1 MEFFQQAS
9 QYGDL
14 YVGIGSDATYLEYK
28 HRKPMFP
35 QEERLFMVK
44 NIKAV
49 KEAYINEGSGVIDFL
64 PTLDKVKP
72 DVFVVNAE
80 GGSDE
85 KRRICKERGIEYVE
99 LQRTPHA
106 GLKARSSSG
115 LKKAL
120 LNVSENS
127 AQEAGI
133 PTRLD
138 LAGTWID
145 QPYVSMYHPG
155 WAITISLEP
164 TFEVR
169 DRCGLSTSTRKMIQK
184 IWPVKLPKMD
194 PEMLARLVFCFEN
207 NPERHDGIISGAQ
220 DSIGICVPGLV
231 RHYYD
236 NNFWPEKIE
245 STQDEMT
252 LRFLEDHLVMIP
264 MEPRRPG
271 CSVVE
276 GKDITPEKVKALAD
290 AADACWKAI
299 LAHDLDAFAAA
310 YKASF
315 EAQIAMFPGMVN
327 PSINGVIE
335 PEASVQPM
343 IDRYSSMEDVIG
355 CGLTCLETSAN
366 PYTTVLGHPDKAESR
381 INLSQSLNGIGW
393 IVGPLVGGQLL
404 FSGVNIA
411 IPYALVGIFVLA
423 VALILSRIKLP
434 DPRRAHEADTNEK
447 VEEKPMRVMAFGFGM
462 LTLFLY
468 VAAQTGVNSFFI
480 NYAEESI
487 HIEKQTASLY
497 LAFGGMGLFFIGRL
511 AGGVIMNYIQ
521 PRLVLLVCAILT
533 FVATLIVVV
542 CSGTLSLIA
551 FFALYLGESIM
562 FPTIFSLALRDAGTK
577 TKLASSLLIMT
588 IVGGAVAPVIM
599 GYIADTTGSMAIA
612 FLIPL
617 VCYGVIGGYAL
628 SKRSGSYLEKK

>member
-1 MEFFQQAS
+1 
-9 QYGDL
+9 
-14 YVGIGSDATYLEYK
+14 
-28 HRKPMFP
+28 
-35 QEERLFMVK
+35 
-44 NIKAV
+44 
-49 KEAYINEGSGVIDFL
+49 
-64 PTLDKVKP
+64 
-72 DVFVVNAE
+72 
-80 GGSDE
+80 
-85 KRRICKERGIEYVE
+85 
-99 LQRTPHA
+99 
-106 GLKARSSSG
+106 
-115 LKKAL
+115 
-120 LNVSENS
+120 
-127 AQEAGI
+127 
-133 PTRLD
+133 
-138 LAGTWID
+138 
-145 QPYVSMYHPG
+145 MYHPG

-169 DRCGLSTSTRKMIQK
+169 DRCGLSTSTRKVIQK

-271 CSVVE
+271 C
-276 GKDITPEKVKALAD
+276 
-290 AADACWKAI
+290 
-299 LAHDLDAFAAA
+299 
-310 YKASF
+310 
-315 EAQIAMFPGMVN
+315 
-327 PSINGVIE
+327 
-335 PEASVQPM
+335 
-343 IDRYSSMEDVIG
+343 
-355 CGLTCLETSAN
+355 
-366 PYTTVLGHPDKAESR
+366 R

-404 FSGVNIA
+404 FTGVNIA

-423 VALILSRIKLP
+423 VA
-434 DPRRAHEADTNEK
+434 
-447 VEEKPMRVMAFGFGM
+447 
-462 LTLFLY
+462 
-468 VAAQTGVNSFFI
+468 
-480 NYAEESI
+480 
-487 HIEKQTASLY
+487 
-497 LAFGGMGLFFIGRL
+497 
-511 AGGVIMNYIQ
+511 
-521 PRLVLLVCAILT
+521 LVLLVCAILT

-599 GYIADTTGSMAIA
+599 GYIADTTGSMAIS

-617 VCYGVIGGYAL
+617 VCYGGIGTYAL
-628 SKRSGSYLEKK
+628 LKRHVPL

>member
-1 MEFFQQAS
+1 MRISMREAEF
-9 QYGDL
+9 
-14 YVGIGSDATYLEYK
+14 
-28 HRKPMFP
+28 
-35 QEERLFMVK
+35 
-44 NIKAV
+44 
-49 KEAYINEGSGVIDFL
+49 
-64 PTLDKVKP
+64 
-72 DVFVVNAE
+72 
-80 GGSDE
+80 
-85 KRRICKERGIEYVE
+85 
-99 LQRTPHA
+99 
-106 GLKARSSSG
+106 
-115 LKKAL
+115 
-120 LNVSENS
+120 
-127 AQEAGI
+127 
-133 PTRLD
+133 
-138 LAGTWID
+138 
-145 QPYVSMYHPG
+145 
-155 WAITISLEP
+155 
-164 TFEVR
+164 
-169 DRCGLSTSTRKMIQK
+169 QK

-310 YKASF
+310 YRASF

-411 IPYALVGIFVLA
+411 IPYALVGIFVLS
-423 VALILSRIKLP
+423 VA
-434 DPRRAHEADTNEK
+434 
-447 VEEKPMRVMAFGFGM
+447 
-462 LTLFLY
+462 
-468 VAAQTGVNSFFI
+468 
-480 NYAEESI
+480 
-487 HIEKQTASLY
+487 
-497 LAFGGMGLFFIGRL
+497 
-511 AGGVIMNYIQ
+511 
-521 PRLVLLVCAILT
+521 LVLLVCAILT

-599 GYIADTTGSMAIA
+599 GYIADTTGSLAIA

-617 VCYGVIGGYAL
+617 VCYGVIGTYAL
-628 SKRSGSYLEKK
+628 LKRSGSL

>member
-1 MEFFQQAS
+1 
-9 QYGDL
+9 
-14 YVGIGSDATYLEYK
+14 
-28 HRKPMFP
+28 
-35 QEERLFMVK
+35 
-44 NIKAV
+44 
-49 KEAYINEGSGVIDFL
+49 
-64 PTLDKVKP
+64 
-72 DVFVVNAE
+72 
-80 GGSDE
+80 
-85 KRRICKERGIEYVE
+85 
-99 LQRTPHA
+99 
-106 GLKARSSSG
+106 
-115 LKKAL
+115 
-120 LNVSENS
+120 
-127 AQEAGI
+127 
-133 PTRLD
+133 
-138 LAGTWID
+138 
-145 QPYVSMYHPG
+145 MYHPG

-220 DSIGICVPGLV
+220 DSIGICIPGLV

-271 CSVVE
+271 C
-276 GKDITPEKVKALAD
+276 
-290 AADACWKAI
+290 
-299 LAHDLDAFAAA
+299 
-310 YKASF
+310 
-315 EAQIAMFPGMVN
+315 
-327 PSINGVIE
+327 
-335 PEASVQPM
+335 
-343 IDRYSSMEDVIG
+343 
-355 CGLTCLETSAN
+355 
-366 PYTTVLGHPDKAESR
+366 R

-404 FSGVNIA
+404 FSGVNFA
-411 IPYALVGIFVLA
+411 IPYALVGIFVLS
-423 VALILSRIKLP
+423 VA
-434 DPRRAHEADTNEK
+434 
-447 VEEKPMRVMAFGFGM
+447 
-462 LTLFLY
+462 
-468 VAAQTGVNSFFI
+468 
-480 NYAEESI
+480 
-487 HIEKQTASLY
+487 
-497 LAFGGMGLFFIGRL
+497 
-511 AGGVIMNYIQ
+511 
-521 PRLVLLVCAILT
+521 LVLLVCAILT

-577 TKLASSLLIMT
+577 TKLASSLLIIT

-617 VCYGVIGGYAL
+617 VCYGGIGTYAL
-628 SKRSGSYLEKK
+628 SNRHVPL

>member
-1 MEFFQQAS
+1 MLCGLELLCQEALKNNSIRFKMNLLKKYQHFMKLSDYSSEME
-9 QYGDL
+9 YR
-14 YVGIGSDATYLEYK
+14 I
-28 HRKPMFP
+28 
-35 QEERLFMVK
+35 MVK
-44 NIKAV
+44 SEKTDGWFINRDNGILTPYIEKNIV
-49 KEAYINEGSGVIDFL
+49 RE
-64 PTLDKVKP
+64 
-72 DVFVVNAE
+72 
-80 GGSDE
+80 
-85 KRRICKERGIEYVE
+85 VE
-99 LQRTPHA
+99 EDNIYPF
-106 GLKARSSSG
+106 
-115 LKKAL
+115 
-120 LNVSENS
+120 
-127 AQEAGI
+127 
-133 PTRLD
+133 RL
-138 LAGTWID
+138 
-145 QPYVSMYHPG
+145 S
-155 WAITISLEP
+155 
-164 TFEVR
+164 
-169 DRCGLSTSTRKMIQK
+169 
-184 IWPVKLPKMD
+184 
-194 PEMLARLVFCFEN
+194 
-207 NPERHDGIISGAQ
+207 GIILGPAF
-220 DSIGICVPGLV
+220 
-231 RHYYD
+231 REH
-236 NNFWPEKIE
+236 
-245 STQDEMT
+245 
-252 LRFLEDHLVMIP
+252 IP
-264 MEPRRPG
+264 RINQKKQ
-271 CSVVE
+271 CSVVFE
-276 GKDITPEKVKALAD
+276 ITYLQHKLLLMEKRKERINNLEETPHSQRTVLNLQRIMTK
-290 AADACWKAI
+290 
-299 LAHDLDAFAAA
+299 
-310 YKASF
+310 
-315 EAQIAMFPGMVN
+315 
-327 PSINGVIE
+327 PSIFRYEGHNYLVPFLIISSLFFMWGFAHGILEVLNPHFQESFHISKAMSALTQAAVYGAYFLMALPAGWIIRKWGYRRGVITGLVLFGIGALLFI
-335 PEASVQPM
+335 PGSRINSFYFFVL
-343 IDRYSSMEDVIG
+343 SLFVIG

-423 VALILSRIKLP
+423 VALVLSRIKLP
-434 DPRRAHEADTNEK
+434 DPRRAHEVDTNEM

-487 HIEKQTASLY
+487 HIEKQAASLY

-511 AGGVIMNYIQ
+511 AGGVIMNYVQ
-521 PRLVLLVCAILT
+521 PRLVLLACAILT

-628 SKRSGSYLEKK
+628 SNRHVPL

>member
-1 MEFFQQAS
+1 
-9 QYGDL
+9 
-14 YVGIGSDATYLEYK
+14 
-28 HRKPMFP
+28 
-35 QEERLFMVK
+35 
-44 NIKAV
+44 
-49 KEAYINEGSGVIDFL
+49 
-64 PTLDKVKP
+64 
-72 DVFVVNAE
+72 
-80 GGSDE
+80 
-85 KRRICKERGIEYVE
+85 
-99 LQRTPHA
+99 
-106 GLKARSSSG
+106 
-115 LKKAL
+115 
-120 LNVSENS
+120 
-127 AQEAGI
+127 
-133 PTRLD
+133 
-138 LAGTWID
+138 
-145 QPYVSMYHPG
+145 
-155 WAITISLEP
+155 
-164 TFEVR
+164 
-169 DRCGLSTSTRKMIQK
+169 
-184 IWPVKLPKMD
+184 MD

-207 NPERHDGIISGAQ
+207 NPERHNDIISGAQ
-220 DSIGICVPGLV
+220 DSIGICVPGQV

-290 AADACWKAI
+290 TADACWKAMSA
-299 LAHDLDAFAAA
+299 LTQAAVYGA
-310 YKASF
+310 YFLMALPAGWIIRKW
-315 EAQIAMFPGMVN
+315 GYRR
-327 PSINGVIE
+327 GVITGQVLFGIGALMFI
-335 PEASVQPM
+335 PGSRINSFYFFVL
-343 IDRYSSMEDVIG
+343 SLFVIG

-423 VALILSRIKLP
+423 VAL
-434 DPRRAHEADTNEK
+434 
-447 VEEKPMRVMAFGFGM
+447 
-462 LTLFLY
+462 
-468 VAAQTGVNSFFI
+468 
-480 NYAEESI
+480 
-487 HIEKQTASLY
+487 
-497 LAFGGMGLFFIGRL
+497 
-511 AGGVIMNYIQ
+511 
-521 PRLVLLVCAILT
+521 VLLACAILT
-533 FVATLIVVV
+533 FVATLIVVE
-542 CSGTLSLIA
+542 CNGTLSLIA

-617 VCYGVIGGYAL
+617 VCYGVIGGYAAMPRC
-628 SKRSGSYLEKK
+628 SSTDVERG

>member
-1 MEFFQQAS
+1 MTCYIPVMWSFS
-9 QYGDL
+9 
-14 YVGIGSDATYLEYK
+14 SR
-28 HRKPMFP
+28 HHS
-35 QEERLFMVK
+35 MV
-44 NIKAV
+44 
-49 KEAYINEGSGVIDFL
+49 
-64 PTLDKVKP
+64 
-72 DVFVVNAE
+72 
-80 GGSDE
+80 
-85 KRRICKERGIEYVE
+85 
-99 LQRTPHA
+99 
-106 GLKARSSSG
+106 
-115 LKKAL
+115 
-120 LNVSENS
+120 
-127 AQEAGI
+127 
-133 PTRLD
+133 
-138 LAGTWID
+138 
-145 QPYVSMYHPG
+145 
-155 WAITISLEP
+155 
-164 TFEVR
+164 
-169 DRCGLSTSTRKMIQK
+169 
-184 IWPVKLPKMD
+184 MD

-252 LRFLEDHLVMIP
+252 LRFLENHLVMIP

-271 CSVVE
+271 SR
-276 GKDITPEKVKALAD
+276 IN
-290 AADACWKAI
+290 
-299 LAHDLDAFAAA
+299 
-310 YKASF
+310 SF
-315 EAQIAMFPGMVN
+315 YFFVL
-327 PSINGVIE
+327 SLF
-335 PEASVQPM
+335 
-343 IDRYSSMEDVIG
+343 VIG

-411 IPYALVGIFVLA
+411 IPYALVGIFVLS
-423 VALILSRIKLP
+423 VALVLSRIKLP
-434 DPRRAHEADTNEK
+434 DPRRAHEADTNEM

-468 VAAQTGVNSFFI
+468 VAAQTSVNSFFI
-480 NYAEESI
+480 NYAEENI
-487 HIEKQTASLY
+487 HFEKQTASLY

-521 PRLVLLVCAILT
+521 PRLVLLACAILT

-599 GYIADTTGSMAIA
+599 GYIADTTGSMPIA

-628 SKRSGSYLEKK
+628 SNRYVPL

>member
-1 MEFFQQAS
+1 
-9 QYGDL
+9 
-14 YVGIGSDATYLEYK
+14 
-28 HRKPMFP
+28 
-35 QEERLFMVK
+35 
-44 NIKAV
+44 
-49 KEAYINEGSGVIDFL
+49 
-64 PTLDKVKP
+64 
-72 DVFVVNAE
+72 
-80 GGSDE
+80 
-85 KRRICKERGIEYVE
+85 
-99 LQRTPHA
+99 
-106 GLKARSSSG
+106 
-115 LKKAL
+115 
-120 LNVSENS
+120 
-127 AQEAGI
+127 
-133 PTRLD
+133 
-138 LAGTWID
+138 
-145 QPYVSMYHPG
+145 MYHPG

-252 LRFLEDHLVMIP
+252 LRFLEGHLVMIP
-264 MEPRRPG
+264 IEPRRPG
-271 CSVVE
+271 
-276 GKDITPEKVKALAD
+276 
-290 AADACWKAI
+290 
-299 LAHDLDAFAAA
+299 
-310 YKASF
+310 
-315 EAQIAMFPGMVN
+315 
-327 PSINGVIE
+327 
-335 PEASVQPM
+335 
-343 IDRYSSMEDVIG
+343 
-355 CGLTCLETSAN
+355 
-366 PYTTVLGHPDKAESR
+366 SR

-411 IPYALVGIFVLA
+411 IPYALVGIFVLS
-423 VALILSRIKLP
+423 VA
-434 DPRRAHEADTNEK
+434 
-447 VEEKPMRVMAFGFGM
+447 
-462 LTLFLY
+462 
-468 VAAQTGVNSFFI
+468 
-480 NYAEESI
+480 
-487 HIEKQTASLY
+487 
-497 LAFGGMGLFFIGRL
+497 
-511 AGGVIMNYIQ
+511 
-521 PRLVLLVCAILT
+521 LVLLACAILT

-542 CSGTLSLIA
+542 CNGTLSLIA

-628 SKRSGSYLEKK
+628 SNYSGSSFAKK